1 MKQHPALAP
10 YAAVHPYGLG
20 DLLHE
25 HARSRP
31 AMPAVVDGA
40 HRFTYAEFH
49 ERVNRL
55 AGVLRAK
62 GVGKCDRILW
72 LGQNSFRVL
81 EALLAAARVGA
92 IFCPANW
99 RWSVEEIAFA
109 LDDFDPKVVFWQ
121 EAEVGANMRA
131 ARAGWTSPNGNWIC
145 HDGCAGEDEYEALM
159 ASADPAADFDPVETS
174 TPLLAIYT
182 AGFSGRPGAA
192 LLSHESLIIMAWQGM
207 MGQAIDEDSAYLVSG
222 PMFHVGVMMGT
233 LGAFLAGGR
242 NVFVARVDPAELLDN
257 IAANRVTHAFIAP
270 PTIAQMRAANADGRY
285 DVSSLFADPQ
295 MSDYRIPLVMPLH
308 APSMKKMGGYGQTEI
323 GGLSSVLWMG
333 GTGAGRA
340 VPFVQ
345 FMIADDDGNEV
356 AHGETGEI
364 CARGPLVMCGY
375 WNRPEENARRVVN
388 GWHRTNDLGRRAP
401 DGSLIFVGPKTTMI
415 KTGIENV
422 YPAEVENCL
431 RSHEGVAD
439 VCVIGVPDPTWD
451 QNIKAIIVRKPDTA
465 HDAESFIAH
474 CRERMAS
481 YKKPKIVEFADSLP
495 RNAAGFVDRAAV
507 DAAYGGGGYPK
518 VG

>member
-1 MKQHPALAP
+1 M
-10 YAAVHPYGLG
+10 AVHRYGLG

-25 HARSRP
+25 QARSRHS
-31 AMPAVVDGA
+31 MPAIVDGDHA
-40 HRFTYAEFH
+40 LTFSELD

-62 GVGKCDRILW
+62 GVVKGDRILW

-99 RWSVEEIAFA
+99 RWSVDEISFA
-109 LDDFDPKVVFWQ
+109 LEDFDPKVVFWQ
-121 EAEVGANMRA
+121 EAEVGTNMRA
-131 ARAGWTSPNGNWIC
+131 ARAGWRSPSGNWIC
-145 HDGCAGEDEYEALM
+145 HDGCPGEDEYEALM
-159 ASADPAADFDPVETS
+159 ATADPAADFEPVETS
-174 TPLLAIYT
+174 TPVLAIYT

-207 MGQAIDEDSAYLVSG
+207 MAQAISEDSAYLVSG
-222 PMFHVGVMMGT
+222 PMFHIGVMMGT
-233 LGAFLAGGR
+233 LGTFLAGGR
-242 NVFVARVDPAELLDN
+242 NVFVARVDASELLES
-257 IAANRVTHAFIAP
+257 IQANRVTHAFIAP
-270 PTIAQMRAANADGRY
+270 PTIAQMRAVNADGAY
-285 DVSSLFADPQ
+285 DVSSLFADAQ
-295 MSDYRIPLVMPLH
+295 LSDYRIPLVMPAH
-308 APSMKKMGGYGQTEI
+308 APSMKRMGGYGQTEI

-333 GTGAGRA
+333 GTGAGRSI
-340 VPFVQ
+340 PFVQ
-345 FMIADDDGNEV
+345 FKIADDAGTEI

-364 CARGPLVMCGY
+364 LARGPLVMCGY
-375 WNRPEENARRVVN
+375 WNRPEENERRVVD

-401 DGSLIFVGPKTTMI
+401 DGSLVFVGPKTGMI

-431 RSHEGVAD
+431 RTHEGVAD

-451 QNIKAIIVRKPDTA
+451 QNVKAVIVRKPGTSPTA
-465 HDAESFIAH
+465 EDLIEH
-474 CRERMAS
+474 CRARLAS
-481 YKKPKIVEFADSLP
+481 YKKPKTVEFVDALP
-495 RNAAGFVDRAAV
+495 RNSSGFVDRAAV
-507 DAAYGGGGYPK
+507 DLAHGGGGYPS